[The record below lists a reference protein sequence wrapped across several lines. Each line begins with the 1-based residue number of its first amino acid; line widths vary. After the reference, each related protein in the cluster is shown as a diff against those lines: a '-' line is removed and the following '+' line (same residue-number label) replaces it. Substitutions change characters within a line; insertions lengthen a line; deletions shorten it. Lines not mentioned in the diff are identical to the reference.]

1 MANTLLTPQII
12 ANEALAILRN
22 QFVFKDLVHTDF
34 SNEFVKVGDTITV
47 RKPATLIA
55 KDFTGTIATQD
66 ITEQS
71 VAVQLNRFK
80 DVSVA
85 ITSKQESL
93 DLKDFSKQVIEP
105 AMVALAQIID
115 EDIANF
121 AFEKAQFTVEAT
133 TATPTNLAD
142 IANAGKQ
149 LDIAKAPLVERSI
162 VLHPQHKYRYAL
174 TPNLSAVNQAGDNE
188 TLRDALLGK
197 IYNMNSY
204 MAQNCPAST
213 AAVSGTAL
221 RGFSVATGSTATQVA
236 LSGLS
241 GATVTVKIGDG
252 FVFNGVLYRF
262 TADGTGSTSAIAS
275 IAVAPAFPAGVTVP
289 VAVRMVRNATS
300 IAFHKNA
307 FAFVMRPLDLPM
319 GAARAAV
326 VNGEGMAV
334 RVVYGYDQAT
344 KTDTI
349 SFDILYGVAALRPEN
364 AVLLI
369 DTYL

>member
-12 ANEALAILRN
+12 AMEALAILRN
-22 QFVFKDLVHTDF
+22 QFIFKDLVHTDY

-55 KDFTGTIATQD
+55 KDFAGSIATQD
-66 ITEQS
+66 IQEQGVS
-71 VAVQLNRFK
+71 VQLNRFK

-93 DLKDFSKQVIEP
+93 ELKDFSKQVIEP
-105 AMVALAQIID
+105 AMVALAQQID

-121 AFEKAQFTVEAT
+121 AFEKAQYQVDCGS
-133 TATPTNLAD
+133 ATPTTLAD

-149 LDIAKAPLVERSI
+149 LDIAKAPLTERAI

-174 TPNLSAVNQAGDNE
+174 TPNLSQVNFAGDNQ

-204 MAQNCPAST
+204 MGQNCPAST
-213 AAVSGTAL
+213 AAVSGTAK
-221 RGFSVATGSTATQVA
+221 GTFKVASGSTSGQVA
-236 LSGLS
+236 LSEMS
-241 GATVTVKIGDG
+241 GASVTVKIGDG
-252 FVFNGVLYRF
+252 FVYNGVLYRF
-262 TADGTGSTSAIAS
+262 TADGTASSNAIANIAVSPVFPSGITTPVLVRVVRFASS
-275 IAVAPAFPAGVTVP
+275 IA
-289 VAVRMVRNATS
+289 M
-300 IAFHKNA
+300 HKNA

-334 RVVYGYDQAT
+334 RVVYGYDQSS

-364 AVLLI
+364 AVVLV
-369 DTYL
+369 DTY

>member
-1 MANTLLTPQII
+1 MGNTLLTPQII
-12 ANEALAILRN
+12 AMEALAILRN
-22 QFVFKDLVHTDF
+22 QFIFKDLVHTDY

-55 KDFTGTIATQD
+55 KDFAGSISTQD
-66 ITEQS
+66 LTEQGIS
-71 VAVQLNRFK
+71 VQLNRFK

-85 ITSKQESL
+85 ITSKQQSL
-93 DLKDFSKQVIEP
+93 ELKDFAKQVIEP
-105 AMVALAQIID
+105 AMVALAQQID

-121 AFEKAQFTVEAT
+121 AFEKAQFIVECAS
-133 TATPTNLAD
+133 ATPTTLAD

-149 LDIAKAPLVERSI
+149 LDIAKAPLIERAI

-174 TPNLSAVNQAGDNE
+174 TPNLSAVNQAGDNQ

-204 MAQNCPAST
+204 MGQNLPAST
-213 AAVSGTAL
+213 AAVSGTAK
-221 RGFSVATGSTATQVA
+221 GTFTVASGTSNTVTLGSLSAATA
-236 LSGLS
+236 
-241 GATVTVKIGDG
+241 TVKIGDG
-252 FVFNGVLYRF
+252 FIYQGKLYRF
-262 TADGTGSTSAIAS
+262 TADGTGVSSAIANL
-275 IAVAPAFPAGVTVP
+275 AVSPVFPAGVSTP
-289 VAVRMVRNATS
+289 VLVRMVRFASS
-300 IAFHKNA
+300 IAMHKNA

-344 KTDTI
+344 KTDTV
-349 SFDILYGVAALRPEN
+349 SFDVLYGVAALYPEN
-364 AVLLI
+364 AVVLL
-369 DTYL
+369 DTY

>member
-12 ANEALAILRN
+12 AMEALAILRN
-22 QFVFKDLVHTDF
+22 QFIFKDLVHTDY

-55 KDFTGTIATQD
+55 KDFAGSISTQD
-66 ITEQS
+66 LTEQS
-71 VAVQLNRFK
+71 VSVQLNRFK

-93 DLKDFSKQVIEP
+93 ELKDFAKQVIEP
-105 AMVALAQIID
+105 AMVALAQQVD

-121 AFEKAQFTVEAT
+121 AFEKAGFAVEAAS
-133 TATPTNLAD
+133 ATPSNLAD
-142 IANAGKQ
+142 IANAGKI
-149 LDIAKAPLVERSI
+149 LDIQKAPLVDRAI

-174 TPNLSAVNQAGDNE
+174 TPNLSQVNFAGDNQ

-204 MAQNCPAST
+204 MGQNLPAST
-213 AAVSGTAL
+213 AAVSGTAKL
-221 RGFSVATGSTATQVA
+221 TFKVATGSTPNQVA
-236 LSGLS
+236 LSEMS

-252 FVFNGVLYRF
+252 FVYDGVLYRF
-262 TADGTGSTSAIAS
+262 TADGTASSNAIAS
-275 IAVAPAFPAGVTVP
+275 IAVSPNFPAGVSVP
-289 VAVRMVRNATS
+289 VLVRIVRHASS
-300 IAFHKNA
+300 IAMHKNA

-364 AVLLI
+364 AVVLV
-369 DTYL
+369 DTY

>member
-1 MANTLLTPQII
+1 MPNTLLTPQII
-12 ANEALAILRN
+12 AMEALAILRN
-22 QFVFKDLVHTDF
+22 QFIFKDLVHTDY

-55 KDFTGTIATQD
+55 KDFAGSISTQD
-66 ITEQS
+66 LTEQGIS
-71 VAVQLNRFK
+71 VQLNRFK

-85 ITSKQESL
+85 ITSKQQSL
-93 DLKDFSKQVIEP
+93 ELKDFAKQVIEP
-105 AMVALAQIID
+105 AMVALAQQID

-121 AFEKAQFTVEAT
+121 AFEKAQYVVECAS
-133 TATPTNLAD
+133 ATPTTLAD

-149 LDIAKAPLVERSI
+149 LDIAKAPLIERAI

-174 TPNLSAVNQAGDNE
+174 TPNLSAVNQAGDNQ

-204 MAQNCPAST
+204 MGQNLPAST
-213 AAVSGTAL
+213 AAVSGTAK
-221 RGFSVATGSTATQVA
+221 GTFTVASGTSGTVTLGSLSAATA
-236 LSGLS
+236 
-241 GATVTVKIGDG
+241 TVKIGDG
-252 FVFNGVLYRF
+252 FIYQGKLYRF
-262 TADGTGSTSAIAS
+262 TADGTGVSSAIS
-275 IAVAPAFPAGVTVP
+275 NLAVSPAFPAGVSTP
-289 VAVRMVRNATS
+289 VLVRMVRFASS
-300 IAFHKNA
+300 IAMHKNA

-344 KTDTI
+344 KTDTV
-349 SFDILYGVAALRPEN
+349 SFDVLYGVAALYPEN
-364 AVLLI
+364 AVVLL
-369 DTYL
+369 DTY